1 MERDLRGTDT
11 PVEISV
17 ADTLLPA
24 VAVELYGD
32 GQVLY
37 RRDTKPDTGAA
48 DGFILIC
55 SAGQLQVDPDYSVSD
70 PDYSVSDPD
79 YSVSD
84 TKKDRRRLRGNEDAA
99 GGAVCASQPGG
110 DRQLAWTLR
119 NLNEPQLIRPA
130 TKM

>member
-70 PDYSVSDPD
+70 
-79 YSVSD
+79 